1 MKLETLS
8 QDKICLKAEIDKLAS
23 HNTAL
28 ENKFKE
34 LGNDVELVAEKK
46 KGSNTEEKPIAKE
59 QSEDILVE
67 DAVDTIEFVML
78 EKAKDKADEMVRKMM
93 LHYVERDKAPVV

>member
-34 LGNDVELVAEKK
+34 LWVNDVELVAEKK
-46 KGSNTEEKPIAKE
+46 EGMNIRTEEKPIGLTE
-59 QSEDILVE
+59 S
-67 DAVDTIEFVML
+67 TIQL
-78 EKAKDKADEMVRKMM
+78 SSNCLA
-93 LHYVERDKAPVV
+93 